1 MTMQYDIIR
10 RPLVTEKTSIQ
21 KEAAN
26 QVTFEVDRKAN
37 RIEIRRAI
45 ERIFN
50 VKVENVRTM
59 QVKGKIKRRGRFLG
73 KRRDWKKAIVT
84 LKPGERIEFFEGV

>member
-1 MTMQYDIIR
+1 MTLQYDIIK
-10 RPLVTEKTSIQ
+10 RPVVTEKTSNQ

-50 VKVENVRTM
+50 VRVANVRTM
-59 QVKGKIKRRGRFLG
+59 QVRGKFKRRGRILG
-73 KRRDWKKAIVT
+73 KRRDWKKAVVT
-84 LKPGERIEFFEGV
+84 LRAGERIEFFEGV